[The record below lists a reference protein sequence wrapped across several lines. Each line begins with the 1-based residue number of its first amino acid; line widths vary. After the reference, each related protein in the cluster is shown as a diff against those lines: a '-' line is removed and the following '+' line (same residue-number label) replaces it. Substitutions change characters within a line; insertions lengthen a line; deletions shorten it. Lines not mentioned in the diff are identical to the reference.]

1 MASAVAVAVCG
12 VWVADVVALVDAA
25 ALIIAANASLI
36 VSPVLIK
43 RKYQNTHAHIQ
54 RDITFE
60 YLYVIMLASMC
71 ALSSLRLNLFQST
84 DKCSLCSFLLCFIF
98 VFLRLISL
106 FFSNCDTFMLHGTV
120 NICNSLPNI
129 FFYIYYNFFIL
140 YYFLYY
146 NIYYNFLINI

>member
-71 ALSSLRLNLFQST
+71 ALSSFESFSEHRQMQSM
-84 DKCSLCSFLLCFIF
+84 
-98 VFLRLISL
+98 
-106 FFSNCDTFMLHGTV
+106 FFSTLLY
-120 NICNSLPNI
+120 ICIFTLNFII
-129 FFYIYYNFFIL
+129 FF
-140 YYFLYY
+140 
-146 NIYYNFLINI
+146 